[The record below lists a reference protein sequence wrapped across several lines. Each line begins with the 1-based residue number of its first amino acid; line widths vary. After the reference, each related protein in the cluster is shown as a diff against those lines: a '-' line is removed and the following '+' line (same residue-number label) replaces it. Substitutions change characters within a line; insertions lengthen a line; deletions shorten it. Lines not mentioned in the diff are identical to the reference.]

1 MIGRGREV
9 MIGRERLISLVI
21 VPLVTQRIF
30 IGNGMKMVIRVWGMM
45 AEGGDT
51 FVRSIGMCSR

>member
-1 MIGRGREV
+1 
-9 MIGRERLISLVI
+9 MIGRECVISLVI